1 MGMGNITS
9 IKCNNR
15 FFLGICNFYLSII
28 YKVNLM
34 RKFILKIYFLE
45 MTIKYQNYIKIATFL
60 LEFSKQNDFKNSKI
74 NLIFNKKININF

>member
-1 MGMGNITS
+1 
-9 IKCNNR
+9 
-15 FFLGICNFYLSII
+15 
-28 YKVNLM
+28 M